1 MSSTKPTSFNG
12 IHHLKLPASD
22 IRKTEAFYTQ
32 ILPFESCPELDHYTP
47 DGKLFAVLLTY
58 KPAGL
63 MLEIRHNPE
72 QAKIQKGWDPVT
84 WGVDSRKD
92 LEEWGAWF
100 DEKGVSHSKVL
111 TGMKGWVM
119 AAEDPDGKIVRL
131 YTTEEHEWTTGVDR
145 DAYWLR

>member
-1 MSSTKPTSFNG
+1 MPPTKPTSFNG
-12 IHHLKLPASD
+12 IHHLKLPGSD

-32 ILPFESCPELDHYTP
+32 IFPFESCPELDHYTP
-47 DGKLFAVLLTY
+47 DDKLFAVLLTY

-84 WGVDSRKD
+84 WGVNSRKD

-111 TGMKGWVM
+111 KGMKGWVM

-131 YTTEEHEWTTGVDR
+131 YTTEEHEWTTDVDR
-145 DAYWLR
+145 DTYWLR